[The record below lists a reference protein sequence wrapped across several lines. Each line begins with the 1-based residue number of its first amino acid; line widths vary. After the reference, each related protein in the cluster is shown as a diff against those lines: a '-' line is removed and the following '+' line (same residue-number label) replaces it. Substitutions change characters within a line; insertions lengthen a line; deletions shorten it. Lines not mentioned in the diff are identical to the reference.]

1 MELRRVGRDALR
13 IGHRGASAL
22 ARENSI
28 EALEAAAA
36 HGLDGVEV
44 DVSRAHD
51 GSLVLAHGPAVP
63 DDAPPL
69 GDGLAVV
76 ARLGLFVQLDMKAP
90 GAETEVV
97 EALRRADLLER
108 AFVSGF
114 SLPVLAAFA
123 RAAPEL
129 PRSYTYPDDRFGL
142 SGRAALRP
150 VVAAGLAAMRAA
162 LPRRLPRRLRAVGA
176 EAATLHWAVVAPAVL
191 AACHDRG
198 KGVYVWTVN
207 DAKLARD
214 LIEMGADGIISD
226 DPGIF

>member
-1 MELRRVGRDALR
+1 MELRRAGRDALR

-44 DVSRAHD
+44 DVSRARD
-51 GSLVLAHGPAVP
+51 GSLVLAHGPAIP
-63 DDAPPL
+63 DDALPL
-69 GDGLAVV
+69 ADGLAVA
-76 ARLGLFVQLDMKAP
+76 ARLGLLVQLDMKTP
-90 GAETEVV
+90 DAEPEVI
-97 EALRRADLLER
+97 EALRRTDLFER

-114 SLPVLAAFA
+114 SFRVLAAFA
-123 RAAPEL
+123 RAAPDL
-129 PRSYTYPDDRFGL
+129 PRSYTYPDDRLGL
-142 SGRAALRP
+142 SGRPALRP
-150 VVAAGLAAMRAA
+150 AVAAGLAVMRAA
-162 LPRRLPRRLRAVGA
+162 LPRRLPRWLRSVD
-176 EAATLHWAVVAPAVL
+176 AATLNWTVVTPAVVAT
-191 AACHDRG
+191 CHDRG

-207 DAKLARD
+207 DAKLART

>member
-1 MELRRVGRDALR
+1 MELRRAGLDALR

-44 DVSRAHD
+44 DVCRARD
-51 GSLVLAHGPAVP
+51 GSLVLAHGPAIP

-69 GDGLAVV
+69 ADGLAVA
-76 ARLGLFVQLDMKAP
+76 ARFDLLVQLDMKTP
-90 GAETEVV
+90 DAEAEVI
-97 EALRRADLLER
+97 EALRRADLFER

-114 SLPVLAAFA
+114 SLRVLAAFA
-123 RAAPEL
+123 RAAPDL
-129 PRSYTYPDDRFGL
+129 PRSYTYPDDRLGL
-142 SGRAALRP
+142 SGRPALRP
-150 VVAAGLAAMRAA
+150 AVAAGLAAMRAA
-162 LPRRLPRRLRAVGA
+162 LPRRLPRWLRLVDAD
-176 EAATLHWAVVAPAVL
+176 AATLNWAVVTPAVV

-198 KGVYVWTVN
+198 KGVYAWTVN